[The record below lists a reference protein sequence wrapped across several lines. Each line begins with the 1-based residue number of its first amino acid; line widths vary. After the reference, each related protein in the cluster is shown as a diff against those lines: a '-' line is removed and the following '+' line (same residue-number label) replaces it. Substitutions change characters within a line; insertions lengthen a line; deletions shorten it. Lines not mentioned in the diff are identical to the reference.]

1 MLADMTAVLRSGCLG
16 EVVVADGV
24 SHGNGCPFLN
34 MLCFELVLYWKP
46 DNLSALSLAQETE
59 LIC

>member
-1 MLADMTAVLRSGCLG
+1 MTAVLRSGCLG
-16 EVVVADGV
+16 DVVVADGV
-24 SHGNGCPFLN
+24 SHGSGCPFLS